1 MVEAS
6 FLDELVNQD
15 PVQIRGAVPQH
26 PHYIR
31 VLDLA
36 QGLHLGPKLPESL
49 EGVGGELFDG
59 DGGDV
64 GVVGEAS
71 LIDEAEAAVADDEV
85 RGEILRRLEEL
96 RHGDPGE
103 TRVEGG
109 ALGDGD
115 GVEI

>member
-1 MVEAS
+1 MVEAA

-15 PVQIRGAVPQH
+15 PVQTRGAVPEH
-26 PHYIR
+26 PYYIR

-36 QGLHLGPKLPESL
+36 QGLHLGSKLPESL
-49 EGVGGELFDG
+49 ERVGGEFFDG
-59 DGGDV
+59 DV
-64 GVVGEAS
+64 GAVAEAS
-71 LIDEAEAAVADDEV
+71 LVDEAEASVADDEV
-85 RGEILRRLEEL
+85 RGEILRRLEEIQ
-96 RHGDPGE
+96 HGHPGE